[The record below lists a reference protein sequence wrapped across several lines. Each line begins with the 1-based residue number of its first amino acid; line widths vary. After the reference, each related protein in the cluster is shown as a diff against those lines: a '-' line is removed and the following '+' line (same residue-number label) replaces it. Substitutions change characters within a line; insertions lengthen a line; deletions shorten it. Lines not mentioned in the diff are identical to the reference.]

1 MVIDRYDT
9 IDQADP
15 PDVRRPRV
23 ADLAALSVGNQD
35 VLRARDTCV
44 RFHEAL
50 LGAESSQRQARV
62 DLEAATRGDERHI
75 DPDAARRISQSIHE
89 SEAAIRRARE
99 LFPRCDSEIRGLRDR
114 FGLSHSR

>member
-9 IDQADP
+9 IDQNDP

-23 ADLAALSVGNQD
+23 TDLAALSVSNQD
-35 VLRARDTCV
+35 VVRARDTCV

-50 LGAESSQRQARV
+50 LGAEHSQRRARL
-62 DLEAATRGDERHI
+62 DLEAATRVDEHHI
-75 DPDAARRISQSIHE
+75 DPDVARRISQSIRE

-99 LFPRCDSEIRGLRDR
+99 LFPRCDSEMRGLRDR
-114 FGLSHSR
+114 FGLARAR